1 MIHLHITKKTDGG
14 IGHDWEHDRGDHSRP
29 MMVVPWGPGG
39 SGRDRK
45 RVDIKTHAKIKAMPV
60 GLMDPRPTLFGQ
72 RTAATTSNINKCLV
86 MEPLNYT
93 CEIAVRKGLHG
104 LLQTQSEDRNSCPLL
119 LLLVDMTAA
128 FKLSPLLN
136 SNPTTLQR
144 QFLNLPTNHFF
155 YALKILH
162 ILIHQRNLLLAA
174 IGQMGGHSCCHK
186 QKPRKG
192 LWSPEE
198 DEKLI
203 KHINKYGHGCW
214 STVPNQAAHLP
225 GRTDNEIKN
234 LWNSSIKKKLIQRGI
249 DPSSHKPL
257 AKVDSGDD
265 DKAASNSEKNSGSS
279 DLQSAID
286 KSMDESSTLKKEIF
300 LDQFLTSSSS
310 CCSSNSMGYLPF
322 PQVSFPD
329 YSSSSQ
335 VTSIMINS
343 NPLLWLNCNAIS
355 APITTLSTS
364 MALPPS
370 YEEENDDTIPSWYT
384 GNRKSVNDGGHI
396 MLQSSCSFDSGI
408 FSCSELTSEK
418 DVQTHLRG
426 ETEDLKWSE
435 YLQGAFQCQP
445 MYGDIKTGNQSP
457 MNIVSALY
465 QNQQPRQELQASD
478 IHGKRFHSVSLGFEH
493 L

>member
-1 MIHLHITKKTDGG
+1 
-14 IGHDWEHDRGDHSRP
+14 
-29 MMVVPWGPGG
+29 
-39 SGRDRK
+39 
-45 RVDIKTHAKIKAMPV
+45 
-60 GLMDPRPTLFGQ
+60 
-72 RTAATTSNINKCLV
+72 
-86 MEPLNYT
+86 
-93 CEIAVRKGLHG
+93 
-104 LLQTQSEDRNSCPLL
+104 
-119 LLLVDMTAA
+119 
-128 FKLSPLLN
+128 
-136 SNPTTLQR
+136 
-144 QFLNLPTNHFF
+144 
-155 YALKILH
+155 
-162 ILIHQRNLLLAA
+162 
-174 IGQMGGHSCCHK
+174 MGGHSCCHK

-214 STVPNQAAHLP
+214 STVPNQAGLQRCGKSCRLRWINYLRPDLKRGTFSQQEEDLIIQLHAVLGNRWSKIAAHLP

-249 DPSSHKPL
+249 NPSSHKPL

-370 YEEENDDTIPSWYT
+370 YEEEDDDTIPSWYT
-384 GNRKSVNDGGHI
+384 GNRKSLNDGGHI
-396 MLQSSCSFDSGI
+396 MLQSTCSFDSGI

-418 DVQTHLRG
+418 DVQAHLRG

-457 MNIVSALY
+457 MNTVSALY

-478 IHGKRFHSVSLGFEH
+478 IHGKRFNSVSLGFEH